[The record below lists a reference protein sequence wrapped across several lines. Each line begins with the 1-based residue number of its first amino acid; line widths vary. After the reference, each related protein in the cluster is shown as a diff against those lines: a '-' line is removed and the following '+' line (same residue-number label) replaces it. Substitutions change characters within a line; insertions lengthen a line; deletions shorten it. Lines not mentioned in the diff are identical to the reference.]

1 MASKWCFGPEEN
13 QYGRVVDPG
22 VLNKTII
29 IVLLGVARNEM
40 IITNSTLRISLV
52 IYHFISSAPS

>member
-1 MASKWCFGPEEN
+1 MASKRCFGPEEN

-29 IVLLGVARNEM
+29 VLLGVARCKV
-40 IITNSTLRISLV
+40 IIINLALCTLLV
-52 IYHFISSAPS
+52 IYHSISSATL